1 MNDQY
6 LEIARAE
13 LEAGVKNSSHPFHF
27 FTLATTGINEVPRL
41 RTVVLRAFSEDMTL
55 TLYTDKRSR
64 KVTHIKEHN
73 KVCLLFYHPEKLMQL
88 KIDGVAYLEKDQET
102 LNKIWNSF
110 DAPSRKDYITVK
122 GPGSKIDHPE
132 QIEYLDTSQNFAVM
146 HIDPYKIEYL
156 KLKRPNHI
164 RVQYQ
169 LNERGGWD
177 SSLLV
182 P

>member
-1 MNDQY
+1 MNEQY
-6 LEIARAE
+6 LEMARDE
-13 LEAGVKNSSHPFHF
+13 LKAGVKSASHPFHY

-41 RTVVLRAFSEDMTL
+41 RTVVLRDFDKDMTL

-73 KVCLLFYHPEKLMQL
+73 KVCLLFYHPDKLLQL
-88 KIDGVAYLEKDQET
+88 KIDGVAYLETDQKK
-102 LNKIWNSF
+102 LDKIWSKI
-110 DAPSRKDYITVK
+110 DTPAKKDYITVK
-122 GPGSKIDHPE
+122 GPGTKIEHLE
-132 QIEYLDTSQNFAVM
+132 QIEYLDTSNHFSVM
-146 HIDPYKIEYL
+146 RIDPYKIEYL

-164 RVQYQ
+164 RVQYA

-177 SSLLV
+177 SSFLV